1 MRFEVVVKAKA
12 GERPGKGIFY
22 PLYFVDQSWPL
33 NLNLSLNLNLAYL
46 AGKQDSQVKPHVR
59 LGNIIFRCVQR

>member
-1 MRFEVVVKAKA
+1 MITFFLSTLPPGKKLCFNVRFEVVVKAKA

-46 AGKQDSQVKPHVR
+46 TGKP
-59 LGNIIFRCVQR
+59 G